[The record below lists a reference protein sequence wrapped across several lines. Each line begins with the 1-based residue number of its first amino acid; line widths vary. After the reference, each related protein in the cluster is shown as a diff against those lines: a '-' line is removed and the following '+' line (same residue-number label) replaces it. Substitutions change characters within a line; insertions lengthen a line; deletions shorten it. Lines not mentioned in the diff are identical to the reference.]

1 MEAMSTDEKTLT
13 RNQMHEKL
21 MICTYQYLFYMIA
34 NDEQTL
40 DAIIDSVFG
49 FEEPK
54 YVDPFIR
61 EGFLA
66 IITYY
71 LEAID
76 KLEPLLINWRF
87 ERLDLIEQAILI
99 LGYIEYKYLEIP
111 KPVMINICVKLA
123 QKYANDESY
132 KFINAILEKI

>member
-1 MEAMSTDEKTLT
+1 
-13 RNQMHEKL
+13 
-21 MICTYQYLFYMIA
+21 ICTYQYLFYMIA